1 MGDDETDVMTD
12 LRCEIEEDH
21 PGLHAAAVRLLD
33 SSPPET
39 VWTQWADWRDP
50 ATVLVLRDCAEGGG
64 KPVGYDDWCTLF
76 TGHPGTCSFE
86 LTDPEHEEFL
96 ANNPAYRHLFERE
109 RPSGSVVDLDARPE
123 DSPAD

>member
-1 MGDDETDVMTD
+1 MTD

-33 SSPPET
+33 NCPPET

-50 ATVLVLRDCAEGGG
+50 QTVLVMRDCADGDGRLPG
-64 KPVGYDDWCTLF
+64 NDDWCTLF
-76 TGHPGTCSFE
+76 AGHPGTCSFD
-86 LTDPEHEEFL
+86 LVDPEHEEFL
-96 ANNPAYRHLFERE
+96 AANPAYRHLFERE
-109 RPSGSVVDLDARPE
+109 RPQGAVTDLRPRPE